1 MFSVAV
7 LFPLSIPDFED
18 GLFSELLIL
27 NLFLYGDKSW
37 AWVGIGGFGNITVL
51 RLTAE
56 VLGYDG
62 PIRNEHS
69 FFRGTGGDSLL
80 KLVLWIGPL

>member
-1 MFSVAV
+1 MSPIDLLFDVNLLIVWFNTLYFLGFEVARLSVAV

-27 NLFLYGDKSW
+27 NLFLCGDKSW
-37 AWVGIGGFGNITVL
+37 AWVGTGGLGKMTVL

-56 VLGYDG
+56 VLG
-62 PIRNEHS
+62 
-69 FFRGTGGDSLL
+69 
-80 KLVLWIGPL
+80 